1 MTFAPIA
8 RLAGISVLTLS
19 LAGCMDV
26 AMTVDVQSETEAE
39 GTVVTSM
46 QADMVELMN
55 AQAAETGEEFCA
67 EGEIVARGD
76 IVDCIVTESGPF
88 ADLSLQ
94 GDDGQGPVIEAIG
107 NGQVRVSFPTGD
119 ISESMAESMGGE
131 QDPQMMAMITQMFEG
146 HSITLTV
153 TGGEIVDTNMDVDGQ
168 SASYELPF
176 TALFDGSLQLPEELY
191 AVVQK

>member
-8 RLAGISVLTLS
+8 RLVGTSVLVLS

-26 AMTVDVQSETEAE
+26 AMTVDIQSETEAE
-39 GTVVTSM
+39 ATVVTSM

-67 EGEIVARGD
+67 DGEIVERGD
-76 IVDCIVTESGPF
+76 IIDCVVVQSGPF
-88 ADLSLQ
+88 AELDFEAE
-94 GDDGQGPVIEAIG
+94 DGQGPLIEAIG

-119 ISESMAESMGGE
+119 ITESVAESMGGE

-146 HSITLTV
+146 HSITLSV
-153 TGGEIVDTNMDVDGQ
+153 SGGEIVDTNMEVEGQ
-168 SASYELPF
+168 TASFELPF
-176 TALFDGSLQLPEELY
+176 TALFEGSIDLPDELY

>member
-8 RLAGISVLTLS
+8 RLAGISILALS

-26 AMTVDVQSETEAE
+26 AMTVDIQSETDAEA
-39 GTVVTSM
+39 TVVTSM

-67 EGEIVARGD
+67 EGEIIERGD
-76 IVDCIVTESGPF
+76 IVDCVVAQSGPF
-88 ADLSLQ
+88 AELDF
-94 GDDGQGPVIEAIG
+94 DAEDGQGPLIEAIG

-119 ISESMAESMGGE
+119 ITDSLADSMGGE

-146 HSITLTV
+146 HAITLTV
-153 TGGEIVDTNMDVDGQ
+153 TGGEIVDTNMEVEGQ
-168 SASYELPF
+168 TASFELPF
-176 TALFDGSLQLPEELY
+176 TALFEGTIELPEELF
-191 AVVQK
+191 AIVQK